1 MENDTNFFKRL
12 PRQRIGGNAR
22 DNELAEARSSIYRWW
37 YEYLKLSKDYWW
49 MSQISNHRSADE
61 AFQNVWNGFGDI
73 YKSDFDRWWMERGR
87 YLFVEQR
94 LPRKVKE
101 LDMRSITPSDFDEGQ
116 MVLSIP
122 LTIRKETVM
131 RQIRKILNQHY
142 DRQYDVLQHSTAQC
156 KLYTGRY
163 RQESIA
169 IAYEV
174 WITHRQHVTLKAEG
188 EKLTLW
194 EIGEMLNL
202 SGKAKVYI
210 NDDPKSV
217 QEKRRVANALVSRY
231 LRKANALIKN
241 AEIGKFPC
249 YDNIVKNPQRFNTLT
264 QRFEPNVRFTER
276 QQKTLTARDAEWDTR
291 EFVFP
296 SYT

>member
-1 MENDTNFFKRL
+1 MQNDTNFFKRL
-12 PRQRIGGNAR
+12 PSQRTGSNAR
-22 DNELAEARSSIYRWW
+22 ETELLNARGSIYRWW

-49 MSQISNHRSADE
+49 MTQISNHRSADE
-61 AFQNVWNGFGDI
+61 VFQNVWNGFGDI
-73 YKSDFDRWWMERGR
+73 YKSDFEGWWMERGR

-142 DRQYDVLQHSTAQC
+142 DRQYDVLQHSTAQY
-156 KLYTGRY
+156 KLHKGRY
-163 RQESIA
+163 VQESIA

-174 WITHRQHVTLKAEG
+174 WITHRQYVTLKPDN
-188 EKLTLW
+188 EKLKLW
-194 EIGEMLNL
+194 QIGDMLGI
-202 SGKAKVYI
+202 SGKAKVYV
-210 NDDPKSV
+210 DSYPKSE
-217 QEKRRVANALVSRY
+217 QEKRRVTNALVSRY

-249 YDNIVKNPQRFNTLT
+249 YDNIVKNPQRFNALT
-264 QRFEPNVRFTER
+264 QRFEANERFTER
-276 QQKTLTARDAEWDTR
+276 QQKALTARDAEWNAR